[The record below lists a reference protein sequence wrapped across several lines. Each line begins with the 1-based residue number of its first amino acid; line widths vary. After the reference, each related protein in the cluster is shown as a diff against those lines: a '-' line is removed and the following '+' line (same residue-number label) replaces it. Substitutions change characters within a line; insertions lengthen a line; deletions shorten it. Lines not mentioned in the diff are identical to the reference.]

1 MAKFLFIIIGSLV
14 WQIAIASAG
23 DLEKG
28 INFFEQEDYVKA
40 RQLWQPL
47 ANKGDP
53 RAQYNLAL
61 LLNKNIKNNERNG
74 LQRQKANEYLIMSR
88 SAGLV
93 DGYFPSVLIA
103 SISTE
108 GSRFAGGSGSA
119 EGSGPTKGSISAEG
133 SVSAKGSRIIVDP
146 IVWLNQQQKNTYT
159 LQLATGK
166 SKKSMQIMLEKLYV
180 RQELGQPENLYIHK
194 VEKIEQQKMTIRYI
208 LVYGIF
214 KTYQDAK
221 AEVDR
226 LPGSIQK
233 SSPWIRQFGAIQSI
247 VNN

>member
-1 MAKFLFIIIGSLV
+1 MEKVLFVIIGSLV

-28 INFFEQEDYVKA
+28 IKFFEQEDYVKA

-61 LLNKNIKNNERNG
+61 LLNKNVKNNKRSN
-74 LQRQKANEYLIMSR
+74 LQRQKANEYLVMSR

-93 DGYFPSVLIA
+93 DGYFSRVLIA
-103 SISTE
+103 SISTN
-108 GSRFAGGSGSA
+108 GSG
-119 EGSGPTKGSISAEG
+119 
-133 SVSAKGSRIIVDP
+133 IIVDP

-166 SKKSMQIMLEKLYV
+166 SKKSMQTMLEKLYV

-194 VEKIEQQKMTIRYI
+194 VEKIEQQKTTIRYI

-214 KTYQDAK
+214 KTHQDAK
-221 AEVDR
+221 DEVDR
-226 LPGSIQK
+226 LPSSIQK